1 MSTKRKAEASTG
13 PVEERPEVGDGKLYK
28 LVKSESV
35 LIGKQKHTTVTLERM
50 EDDHQFTMYCGN
62 SRQVGRRPGKL
73 VHQLD
78 VIVSG
83 EFTIANESDGQLG
96 QGSNKK
102 IELVRTRDG
111 QRFTMICRNFCVCG
125 HRPPEKLVHQLDV
138 IASGEFTIVNESD
151 GKLGQGSNKKIELVR
166 TRDGHHFTMNCSN
179 FCGHGHRPPEKL
191 VYQSDNIRSGEFTLV
206 NDEDGRLGQG
216 SGKKIELVR
225 TRDGHS
231 FTMSCSNFCGRGRRP
246 PDKLLY

>member
-62 SRQVGRRPGKL
+62 SRQVGRRPG
-73 VHQLD
+73 
-78 VIVSG
+78 
-83 EFTIANESDGQLG
+83 
-96 QGSNKK
+96 
-102 IELVRTRDG
+102 
-111 QRFTMICRNFCVCG
+111 
-125 HRPPEKLVHQLDV
+125 KLVHQLDV